1 MRITGLIGVLTM
13 TCKDLVFSPHADDE
27 VLGCGGIL
35 NENSFVYYCGIDE
48 SKMDTGQVAVDERL
62 KELKAAAKFLGIRW
76 DYNKESKVN
85 LYKEQDF
92 IPIFEKL
99 INELKPERVFIP
111 CPDYNQ
117 DHKAVYNAAWIA
129 LRPHDINFF
138 VKKVLL
144 YETSQHAIWN
154 PFPLKLNYFVPIE
167 IERKIKAYGYYKSE
181 VRKMRSPEMLRNV
194 ARIRGQA
201 INVENAE
208 AFEILRWVE

>member
-1 MRITGLIGVLTM
+1 MA
-13 TCKDLVFSPHADDE
+13 CKDLILSPHADDE
-27 VLGCGGIL
+27 VLGCGGII
-35 NENSFVYYCGIDE
+35 NKDSFVYYCGIDE
-48 SKMDTGQVAVDERL
+48 SKMDVGITPTDQRL
-62 KELKAAAKFLGIRW
+62 EELKAAIKFLGAKW
-76 DYNKESKVN
+76 DYNKEGKVN
-85 LYKEQDF
+85 FYKEQEF

-117 DHKAVYNAAWIA
+117 DHKVIYNAAWIA

-138 VKKVLL
+138 VKKILL

-154 PFPLKLNYFVPIE
+154 PFPLKLNYFVPID
-167 IERKIKAYGYYKSE
+167 IERKLKAYEFYKSE
-181 VRKMRSPEMLRNV
+181 SRKMRSPEMLRNV

-201 INVENAE
+201 INGKDAE